1 MAVVTDQQLWVLPT
15 RLNIIFLLAKKDKV
29 MIGGNL
35 IDTDWQL
42 IIDEIANEV
51 KPILQ
56 KGKVADYIPELANVD
71 SNAFGITISLLDG
84 REFSCG
90 EAQKK
95 FSVQSISKVFSLTKA
110 FSILQNDLWLRVGKE
125 PSGNP
130 FNSLIQLENENGKP
144 RNPFIN
150 AGAIVV
156 ADCVVSNTENSLN
169 GIIDFIRELAGNKT
183 IQMNQAMFRSE
194 KAFGH
199 RNAALAH
206 FMKSYGNIEA
216 DVEEVLDF
224 YFGHCSLSM
233 SCEDVARA
241 FLFLA
246 NHGVHPI
253 SKRRYLTDSQAKRIN
268 SLLLTCGT
276 YDAAGDFA
284 FKVGMPGKSGVGGGI
299 AAIIPGLLS
308 ICVWSPGLDKYGNSL
323 AGVKALELF
332 TTKTGI
338 SIF

>member
-1 MAVVTDQQLWVLPT
+1 M
-15 RLNIIFLLAKKDKV
+15 LNSEKNIPE
-29 MIGGNL
+29 
-35 IDTDWQL
+35 WQTV
-42 IIDEIANEV
+42 IEEIAHEV
-51 KPILQ
+51 KPLLTQ
-56 KGKVADYIPELANVD
+56 GKAANYIPELGNVNL
-71 SNAFGITISLLDG
+71 STFGITVRLLNGNSYSTGDY
-84 REFSCG
+84 
-90 EAQKK
+90 KTN

-110 FSILQNDLWLRVGKE
+110 FSILNDKLWERVGKE

-130 FNSLIQLENENGKP
+130 FNSLVQLEHENGKP

-156 ADCVVSNTENSLN
+156 ADCVVSNTDDSLSM
-169 GIIDFIRELAGNKT
+169 IIDFIRELADNDAISINGEML
-183 IQMNQAMFRSE
+183 QSE
-194 KAFGH
+194 KNFGH
-199 RNAALAH
+199 RNTALAH
-206 FMKSYGNIEA
+206 FMKSYNNIHSEV
-216 DVEEVLDF
+216 DEVLDF
-224 YFGHCSLSM
+224 YFGHCSIAM

-246 NHGVHPI
+246 NHGIDPV
-253 SKRRYLTDSQAKRIN
+253 SKKNYLTAGQAKRIN

-284 FKVGMPGKSGVGGGI
+284 FRVGMPGKSGVGGGI

-308 ICVWSPGLDKYGNSL
+308 VCVWSPGLDKYGNSL
-323 AGVKALELF
+323 AGVKALELL

>member
-1 MAVVTDQQLWVLPT
+1 MSSSEAMT
-15 RLNIIFLLAKKDKV
+15 
-29 MIGGNL
+29 
-35 IDTDWQL
+35 TDWQSV
-42 IIDEIANEV
+42 IEEIAEEI
-51 KPILQ
+51 KPLLDE
-56 KGKVADYIPELANVD
+56 GKVADYIPELGNVD
-71 SNAFGITISLLDG
+71 KANFGMSISLIDG
-84 REFSCG
+84 REFYCG
-90 EAQKK
+90 QALKS
-95 FSVQSISKVFSLTKA
+95 FSIQSISKVFSLTKA
-110 FSILQNDLWLRVGKE
+110 FSFLKDDLWKRVGKE

-130 FNSLIQLENENGKP
+130 FNSLIQLEHENGKP

-156 ADCVVSNTENSLN
+156 ADCVVSHTQDSLN
-169 GIIDFIRELAGNKT
+169 EIIGYIRGLADNKN
-183 IQMNQAMFRSE
+183 IQIDHAMFRSE

-206 FMKSYGNIEA
+206 FMKSYGNIES
-216 DVEEVLDF
+216 DVDEVLDF

-233 SCEDVARA
+233 SCQDISRA

-246 NHGVHPI
+246 NHGVHPRTN
-253 SKRRYLTDSQAKRIN
+253 KRYLTASQAKRLN
-268 SLLLTCGT
+268 ALLLTCGT

-284 FKVGMPGKSGVGGGI
+284 FRVGMPGKSGVGGGI

-308 ICVWSPGLDKYGNSL
+308 VCVWSPGLDKHGNSL
-323 AGVKALELF
+323 AGVKALELL

>member
-1 MAVVTDQQLWVLPT
+1 MMLNSERP
-15 RLNIIFLLAKKDKV
+15 RL
-29 MIGGNL
+29 
-35 IDTDWQL
+35 DWQL
-42 IIDEIANEV
+42 LIEDIANEV
-51 KPILQ
+51 SALKS
-56 KGKVADYIPELANVD
+56 KGKVADYIPELGNVD
-71 SNAFGITISLLDG
+71 LDAFGITVQLLNGQRYSTGDY
-84 REFSCG
+84 
-90 EAQKK
+90 QTN

-110 FSILQNDLWLRVGKE
+110 FSILKDELWSRVGKE

-130 FNSLIQLENENGKP
+130 FNSLVQLEHENGKP

-156 ADCVVSNTENSLN
+156 ADCIMTNTTDSLAM
-169 GIIDFIRELAGNKT
+169 IIDFIRELSDNKT
-183 IQMNQAMFRSE
+183 VSIDQDMLQSE
-194 KAFGH
+194 KSFGH

-206 FMKSYGNIEA
+206 FMKSYNNIGSEVDA
-216 DVEEVLDF
+216 VLDF
-224 YFGHCSLSM
+224 YFGHCSVAM
-233 SCEDVARA
+233 NCEDIARA

-246 NHGVHPI
+246 NHGIDPI
-253 SKRRYLTDSQAKRIN
+253 SKKRYLTASQAKRIN
-268 SLLLTCGT
+268 ALLLTCGT

-284 FKVGMPGKSGVGGGI
+284 FRVGMPGKSGVGGGI

>member
-1 MAVVTDQQLWVLPT
+1 MVDSMA
-15 RLNIIFLLAKKDKV
+15 
-29 MIGGNL
+29 
-35 IDTDWQL
+35 IDADWQS
-42 IIDEIANEV
+42 IINEIGQEIQPYQSA
-51 KPILQ
+51 
-56 KGKVADYIPELANVD
+56 GKVADYIPELENVKKE
-71 SNAFGITISLLDG
+71 AFGMSVVFIDG
-84 REFSCG
+84 REFSFG
-90 EAQKK
+90 DSDVN
-95 FSVQSISKVFSLTKA
+95 FSVQSISKVYSLTKA
-110 FSILQNDLWLRVGKE
+110 FSFLKDELWKRVGKE

-130 FNSLIQLENENGKP
+130 FNSLIQLEHENGKP

-156 ADCVVSNTENSLN
+156 ADCVVSNANQPLN
-169 GIIDFIRELAGNKT
+169 DTIDFVREISGNKN
-183 IQMNQAMFRSE
+183 IAINEDMFLSE
-194 KAFGH
+194 KHFGH

-206 FMKSYGNIEA
+206 FMKSYGNIES
-216 DVEEVLDF
+216 DVEAVLNY

-233 SCEDVARA
+233 NCRDVAQS

-246 NHGVHPI
+246 NHGRHPYNNQE
-253 SKRRYLTDSQAKRIN
+253 YLTASQAKRMN

-284 FKVGMPGKSGVGGGI
+284 FRVGMPGKSGVGGGI

-323 AGVKALELF
+323 AGAKALELF